1 MQYFINYEVLNKYKS
16 RLYLSSIRLN
26 FFKKFVDS
34 DFKVRSE
41 EYSVYIRLHAPSC
54 SLPPDVTFSISKT
67 WLLEGFGV
75 SLLPISEDRLEVE
88 GPPHRIACL
97 FSFYL

>member
-1 MQYFINYEVLNKYKS
+1 MQYFINYEVLDKYKS

-54 SLPPDVTFSISKT
+54 SLPQTLHSPFPKP
-67 WLLEGFGV
+67 GFWKV
-75 SLLPISEDRLEVE
+75 SV
-88 GPPHRIACL
+88 
-97 FSFYL
+97 